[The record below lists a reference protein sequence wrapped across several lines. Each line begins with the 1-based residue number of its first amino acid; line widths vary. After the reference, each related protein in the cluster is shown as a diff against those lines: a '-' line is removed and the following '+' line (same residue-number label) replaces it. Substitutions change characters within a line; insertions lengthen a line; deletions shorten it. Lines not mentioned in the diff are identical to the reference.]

1 MTSQQWRR
9 RDVPAVEP
17 LRKVLVR
24 QGDGDGAAEEDV
36 RVAHEGVSH
45 DVQDER
51 VELGGRGVESDSTG
65 PPILFCRV

>member
-1 MTSQQWRR
+1 M
-9 RDVPAVEP
+9 
-17 LRKVLVR
+17 R

-45 DVQDER
+45 SVQDER